1 MKIQA
6 LSKRFLSNSI
16 GLTLLE
22 VVVSMAIFMFGTMG
36 LIGLMAYSKKQF
48 YLSLNKEYL
57 SIENQSLFENI
68 GMYEELKKYKSFGLD
83 SCEPITDKKNIIILN
98 RNNICG
104 RLKRNLGGPGFSTNR
119 EILLEDTELQG
130 KKVNI
135 KIVNYNDKKT
145 YIYSKV
151 FAVK

>member
-6 LSKRFLSNSI
+6 LSKRLLSSSI

-22 VVVSMAIFMFGTMG
+22 VVVSMAILMFGTMG

-68 GMYEELKKYKSFGLD
+68 GMYEDLKKYKSFGLD

-98 RNNICG
+98 RNNICE
-104 RLKRNLGGPGFSTNR
+104 RLKHNLGEPGFSLKR
-119 EILLEDTELQG
+119 EIILEDTELQG